1 MNNKVR
7 LGICLLTLGSCAAAS
22 PAAEAL
28 EVMPLL
34 QDVTEAV
41 TERFGREVQRGVERS
56 LGVEER
62 GYSERYSE
70 SDYLSGNEYGY
81 TYEEMQERS
90 SYLEEEEPETW
101 NSEEFDSQEEFSPK
115 EGIEVDSGSSF
126 GESETSNEFT
136 DFQETN
142 WEEKQ
147 KCDPEFVDEEEEE
160 CQPNYEGAY
169 ETAEPNWSGTHSDYP
184 APAPVANSS
193 NGGGGVGAIIADTGD
208 QLGQA
213 AFVGVV
219 DALVAWLKG
228 DSDSDSDYDD
238 DEYEWEDEYE
248 DSWDEGYDSAYNS
261 DVGEG
266 YDDYWDSEEEGES
279 EKTVLGSSEETT
291 EQTDSWADYGEQ
303 SAESDPENWD
313 GYEGTE
319 QTDSW
324 AESEEQL
331 EELAPDSWADYE
343 QTKEGTQYWTEEGEE
358 SNSDSLTTQE
368 LLEMR
373 STSPSPISINNIN
386 TNNNIISLAPEQ
398 TTEQATGDFT
408 QSGNSSSYSRLK
420 PSTANYLNQKE
431 SWFNFVDEQ
440 GDIAQTPPPLASQT
454 GTTRIIAAPL
464 PKAIA
469 SKENQDLSPML
480 PTARDAA
487 SDNIQAQEKPLPI
500 SEEST
505 DWAEI
510 SSGAI
515 DSSNSLNSSNSITP
529 TRLSQGSSAPSQSVP
544 EASPGWALVIGGGLF
559 VGQQSLK
566 NRRSKK

>member
-7 LGICLLTLGSCAAAS
+7 LGICLLTLGSCAAVS

-28 EVMPLL
+28 EVMPLIKQL
-34 QDVTEAV
+34 QEAGANRV
-41 TERFGREVQRGVERS
+41 KREAQRGVKRG
-56 LGVEER
+56 LRVEDS
-62 GYSERYSE
+62 GYNS
-70 SDYLSGNEYGY
+70 SDYSDSNYYYGKEYDY
-81 TYEEMQERS
+81 TYEEMQNRS
-90 SYLEEEEPETW
+90 TSDEEGD
-101 NSEEFDSQEEFSPK
+101 SEETGDSEDSSEQNYYAPALPTSDSSKWETENQDNEFYEFEETEQTS
-115 EGIEVDSGSSF
+115 
-126 GESETSNEFT
+126 TSN
-136 DFQETN
+136 
-142 WEEKQ
+142 WQ
-147 KCDPEFVDEEEEE
+147 KECDPELLDEEEE
-160 CQPNYEGAY
+160 CLPTYKGA

-184 APAPVANSS
+184 APAPVTNSS

-228 DSDSDSDYDD
+228 DSDSDYDD

-279 EKTVLGSSEETT
+279 EKNVLGSSEETT

-313 GYEGTE
+313 GYEQTE
-319 QTDSW
+319 
-324 AESEEQL
+324 
-331 EELAPDSWADYE
+331 
-343 QTKEGTQYWTEEGEE
+343 EGTQYWTDEGEE
-358 SNSDSLTTQE
+358 SDSESLTTQE
-368 LLEMR
+368 LLELMR
-373 STSPSPISINNIN
+373 STSPSPISINNVN
-386 TNNNIISLAPEQ
+386 TNNNVISLAPEQ
-398 TTEQATGDFT
+398 TTEQATGDST

-440 GDIAQTPPPLASQT
+440 DDIAQSPLPLASQT

-469 SKENQDLSPML
+469 LQKAN
-480 PTARDAA
+480 
-487 SDNIQAQEKPLPI
+487 
-500 SEEST
+500 
-505 DWAEI
+505 
-510 SSGAI
+510 
-515 DSSNSLNSSNSITP
+515 
-529 TRLSQGSSAPSQSVP
+529 
-544 EASPGWALVIGGGLF
+544 
-559 VGQQSLK
+559 
-566 NRRSKK
+566 

>member
-7 LGICLLTLGSCAAAS
+7 LGISLLTIGSFATVS

-28 EVMPLL
+28 ELMPLVKQL
-34 QDVTEAV
+34 QEAGANRV
-41 TERFGREVQRGVERS
+41 GREAQRGVKRG
-56 LGVEER
+56 LRVEDR
-62 GYSERYSE
+62 GYNS
-70 SDYLSGNEYGY
+70 SDYNDSNYYYGKEYDY
-81 TYEEMQERS
+81 TYEEMQNRS
-90 SYLEEEEPETW
+90 TSDEEGD
-101 NSEEFDSQEEFSPK
+101 SEETGDSEDSSEQNYYDPALPTSDSSKWETENQDNEFYDFEETEPAS
-115 EGIEVDSGSSF
+115 
-126 GESETSNEFT
+126 TSN
-136 DFQETN
+136 
-142 WEEKQ
+142 WQ
-147 KCDPEFVDEEEEE
+147 KECDPELEEEEE
-160 CQPNYEGAY
+160 CLPTYKGAE
-169 ETAEPNWSGTHSDYP
+169 ETAKPNWSGTYSDYP
-184 APAPVANSS
+184 APAPVTKS
-193 NGGGGVGAIIADTGD
+193 GGGGVGAIIADTGD

-219 DALVAWLKG
+219 DALVAWLQG
-228 DSDSDSDYDD
+228 DSDSDNDD
-238 DEYEWEDEYE
+238 DEYKWEDEYE
-248 DSWDEGYDSAYNS
+248 DSWDEGYDNAYSN

-266 YDDYWDSEEEGES
+266 YDDYWSDEEEEEGES
-279 EKTVLGSSEETT
+279 EEYVFGSSGETT

-303 SAESDPENWD
+303 SAEP
-313 GYEGTE
+313 
-319 QTDSW
+319 
-324 AESEEQL
+324 
-331 EELAPDSWADYE
+331 APDSWADYE
-343 QTKEGTQYWTEEGEE
+343 QTEEGTQYWTEEGEE
-358 SNSDSLTTQE
+358 SNSESLTTQE
-368 LLEMR
+368 LLERR

-440 GDIAQTPPPLASQT
+440 DDIAQSPLPLASQT

-469 SKENQDLSPML
+469 SKKNQELSPKL
-480 PTARDAA
+480 PTARVAA
-487 SDNIQAQEKPLPI
+487 DDNIQTQEKPLPI
-500 SEEST
+500 SEESP

-515 DSSNSLNSSNSITP
+515 DSSDALNSSNSLTP
-529 TRLSQGSSAPSQSVP
+529 TRLRQGSAAPSQSVP

-566 NRRSKK
+566 NRRSKQ

>member
-1 MNNKVR
+1 MNGKVKFA
-7 LGICLLTLGSCAAAS
+7 ISLLTIGSCAAVS

-28 EVMPLL
+28 ELMPLIR
-34 QDVTEAV
+34 QIQEAGANRV
-41 TERFGREVQRGVERS
+41 GRETQRGVKRG
-56 LGVEER
+56 LRVEDS
-62 GYSERYSE
+62 GYNS
-70 SDYLSGNEYGY
+70 SDYSDSNYYYGDEYEY
-81 TYEEMQERS
+81 SYEEMKNRS
-90 SYLEEEEPETW
+90 SSDEEW
-101 NSEEFDSQEEFSPK
+101 DSEETSDSEDSSENYYAPELPTSDSSKWETENQGNEFYDFEETKPAS
-115 EGIEVDSGSSF
+115 
-126 GESETSNEFT
+126 TSN
-136 DFQETN
+136 
-142 WEEKQ
+142 WQ
-147 KCDPEFVDEEEEE
+147 KECDPEFLAEEEEE
-160 CQPNYEGAY
+160 CLPTYKGAE

-193 NGGGGVGAIIADTGD
+193 NGGGGVGAIITDTGD

-213 AFVGVV
+213 AIVGVV
-219 DALVAWLKG
+219 GALVAWLQG
-228 DSDSDSDYDD
+228 GSDSDN
-238 DEYEWEDEYE
+238 DEYEDSWEDEYE
-248 DSWDEGYDSAYNS
+248 DSWDEGYDNAYSN

-279 EKTVLGSSEETT
+279 EKNVLGSSEETT

-324 AESEEQL
+324 ADYGEQS

-368 LLEMR
+368 TSRTHAR
-373 STSPSPISINNIN
+373 STSPSPININNIN
-386 TNNNIISLAPEQ
+386 TNNNVISLAPEQ
-398 TTEQATGDFT
+398 TTEQTTGDFT
-408 QSGNSSSYSRLK
+408 QSENSSSYSRLK

-440 GDIAQTPPPLASQT
+440 DDIAQTPPSLSLAKLGQQESLPLRCQRRSPCQ
-454 GTTRIIAAPL
+454 
-464 PKAIA
+464 KA
-469 SKENQDLSPML
+469 NQALSPKL
-480 PTARDAA
+480 PTAPVAA

-510 SSGAI
+510 
-515 DSSNSLNSSNSITP
+515 
-529 TRLSQGSSAPSQSVP
+529 
-544 EASPGWALVIGGGLF
+544 F
-559 VGQQSLK
+559 F
-566 NRRSKK
+566 RRN